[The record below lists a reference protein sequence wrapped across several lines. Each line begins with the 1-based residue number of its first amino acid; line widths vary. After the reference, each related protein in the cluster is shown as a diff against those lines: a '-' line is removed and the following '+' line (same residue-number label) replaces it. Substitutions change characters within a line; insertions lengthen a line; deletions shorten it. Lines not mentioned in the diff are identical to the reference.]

1 MKVLYLRAA
10 SGLDRAYPYFA
21 DAIDERYQV
30 EIFDPDKSAAEQF
43 EGVEVVIDPGGAVGT
58 RALIDMSLAAGVKL
72 WHVTTNGTDHID
84 VAYFLENGMALAN
97 SPGPLSAV
105 PLAEHALTIILYFA
119 KNLNVN
125 RADSWERILCD
136 EMEGQVLGLI
146 GFGASA
152 RELARRAWPLG
163 MRIMATDVVAFP
175 QAELDEFHVEFLGT
189 PDQMDRVVAEADY
202 LSLHLHLNSET
213 RHLIDRRV
221 FGLMKNRRSWST
233 WRAASW
239 STRRRWS
246 KHCSRGRSRGPA
258 STPSPRSPC
267 RPTTRSS
274 SWTTSFSRPTP
285 PATRP
290 ARRGAACRPRPPTS
304 TASRRV
310 SRRATWSPSWCD
322 RSYRIHFWR
331 GLGPIERHNVPIV
344 R

>member
-30 EIFDPDKSAAEQF
+30 EIFDPDKPAAEQF

-58 RALIDMSLAAGVKL
+58 RSLIDMSLAAGVKL

-105 PLAEHALTIILYFA
+105 PLAEHALLMILYFA

-175 QAELDEFHVEFLGT
+175 QSELDEFHVEFLGT
-189 PDQMDRVVAEADY
+189 PDQMDQIVAEADY

-221 FGLMKNRRSWST
+221 FGLMKDSAVLVNIARGELVDEEALVEALQQGQIKGAGIDAFGQEPLPPDHPLQQLDNAVLTPHSSGYT
-233 WRAASW
+233 PG
-239 STRRRWS
+239 TPRRRMQAAAANVD
-246 KHCSRGRSRGPA
+246 RIAQGL
-258 STPSPRSPC
+258 
-267 RPTTRSS
+267 
-274 SWTTSFSRPTP
+274 P
-285 PATRP
+285 PGDLVTE
-290 ARRGAACRPRPPTS
+290 
-304 TASRRV
+304 
-310 SRRATWSPSWCD
+310 
-322 RSYRIHFWR
+322 
-331 GLGPIERHNVPIV
+331 LV

>member
-10 SGLDRAYPYFA
+10 SGLDRAYPYFG

-30 EIFDPDKSAAEQF
+30 EIFDPDKPAAEQF

-163 MRIMATDVVAFP
+163 IGIMATDVVAFP

-221 FGLMKNRRSWST
+221 FGLMKQSAVLVNVARGELVDEEALVEALQQGQIKGAGIDAFAQEPLPPDHPLQQLDNVVLTPHSSGYT
-233 WRAASW
+233 PG
-239 STRRRWS
+239 TPRRRMQAAAANVD
-246 KHCSRGRSRGPA
+246 RIAQGL
-258 STPSPRSPC
+258 
-267 RPTTRSS
+267 
-274 SWTTSFSRPTP
+274 P
-285 PATRP
+285 PGDLVTE
-290 ARRGAACRPRPPTS
+290 
-304 TASRRV
+304 
-310 SRRATWSPSWCD
+310 
-322 RSYRIHFWR
+322 
-331 GLGPIERHNVPIV
+331 LV

>member
-58 RALIDMSLAAGVKL
+58 RALIDMSQAAGVKL

-125 RADSWERILCD
+125 RADSWERILCE

-221 FGLMKNRRSWST
+221 FGLMKESAVLVNVARGELVDEEALVEALQQGQIKGAGIDAFAQEPLPPDHPLQQLDNVVLTPHSSGYT
-233 WRAASW
+233 PG
-239 STRRRWS
+239 TPRRRMQAAAANVD
-246 KHCSRGRSRGPA
+246 RIAQGL
-258 STPSPRSPC
+258 
-267 RPTTRSS
+267 
-274 SWTTSFSRPTP
+274 P
-285 PATRP
+285 PGDLVTE
-290 ARRGAACRPRPPTS
+290 
-304 TASRRV
+304 
-310 SRRATWSPSWCD
+310 
-322 RSYRIHFWR
+322 
-331 GLGPIERHNVPIV
+331 LV

>member
-30 EIFDPDKSAAEQF
+30 EIFDPDKPAEGQF
-43 EGVEVVIDPGGAVGT
+43 EGVEVVVDPGGAVAT
-58 RALIDMSLAAGVKL
+58 RPLIDMGLAAGVKL
-72 WHVTTNGTDHID
+72 WQVTTNGTDEVD
-84 VAYFLENGMALAN
+84 VEYFLETGLALAN

-105 PLAEHALTIILYFA
+105 PLAEHALMMILYFA

-125 RADSWERILCD
+125 RADSWQRIICD

-163 MRIMATDVVAFP
+163 IRIMATDVVAFP

-202 LSLHLHLNSET
+202 LSLHLHLNSAT

-221 FGLMKNRRSWST
+221 FGLMKESAVLINIARGELVDEEALIEALQQGQIKG
-233 WRAASW
+233 AAIDAFAEEPLSPDHPLQQLDNAILTPHC
-239 STRRRWS
+239 SAYTPGTPRRRMQAAAANVD
-246 KHCSRGRSRGPA
+246 RIAQGL
-258 STPSPRSPC
+258 
-267 RPTTRSS
+267 
-274 SWTTSFSRPTP
+274 P
-285 PATRP
+285 PGDLVTE
-290 ARRGAACRPRPPTS
+290 
-304 TASRRV
+304 
-310 SRRATWSPSWCD
+310 
-322 RSYRIHFWR
+322 
-331 GLGPIERHNVPIV
+331 LV